1 MDPVT
6 TLIELSF
13 AAVFIGALV
22 SVLRGRD
29 PLAFDVVLVFSGIFV
44 VFILQV
50 LVAIFGPLPIVFS
63 VIALSLLFAQPFLTL
78 RLTGHVRSLPRW
90 LLPAAGIALILTLVP
105 FMALALFAPN
115 APASRPMALGAIL
128 VFGITEV
135 VAAGYLALE
144 ARRRVGSARVRLALA
159 SVGTAAFAIAIL
171 LAGAISSTQSSGSGN
186 TGSGLVFQL
195 LALFAGLAYIVA
207 FLPPVRLR
215 QLWQATASY
224 RYGQEML
231 SAPPSDDADAL
242 WARLAAATAEIA
254 GSEAAIVFV
263 AEPSGD
269 AAPVAVAGSLAE
281 GVGEIP
287 LVRFDVLSAIAKGG
301 RIQRI
306 EPGRVAAIDEVA
318 KRIGAQFK
326 TVIALPVDVDRSAIL
341 VHLSSHASLFGA
353 DDASLLAS
361 LGRVTGLLVQR
372 RAVLSEQERLT
383 ARLTT
388 TVGALESANQA
399 KSDFLASMSHEL
411 RTPLNAIIGFSDLM
425 RSEPR
430 DGDSVKV
437 PGEWIEHIHRSGHHL
452 LGLINDVLDL
462 SKVEAGRMDL
472 SLEVLELGSAVIE
485 SVAGLRPLADRK
497 SISITTSI
505 EPTMIEVDR
514 GRLRQIVYNL
524 LSNAIKYTP
533 EGGRITIGA
542 STIDGEVALSV
553 TDTGV
558 GIGPADRAIVFE
570 EFTQVGDPAA
580 RQPGTGL
587 GLALTRR
594 LVEAHGGRIEVE
606 STVGSG
612 STFTVYL
619 PANRGAATALPGD
632 TDLVSGL
639 RDIPAGG
646 VDVLVIEDDPGAVRL
661 LRTYL
666 ENDGYR
672 VRVAGDALSGIDE
685 AHRLVPDAIILDVL
699 LPDLD
704 GWEVL
709 RRLKTDEAVRDIPVI
724 IVTVV
729 DEREIGLALGAAD
742 YLVKPVDRS
751 MLLEVLG
758 RYTFTTKVLTQAIHV
773 LAVDDDPAA
782 LDLIDAALKP
792 DGFDVVR
799 ASGGREALDI
809 AGSTAIDLV
818 ICDLL
823 MPEVDGFEVVSGL
836 KADPR
841 TSDVPI
847 LILTGHELTDSEK
860 SRLNGKILGVVAKGD
875 SARDGLRAWLSR
887 TIKVA
892 PSDAA

>member
-29 PLAFDVVLVFSGIFV
+29 PLALDVVLVFSGIFV

-50 LVAIFGPLPIVFS
+50 LVAIFGPLPTVLS

-90 LLPAAGIALILTLVP
+90 LLPVAGIALILTLVP
-105 FMALALFAPN
+105 FMALALLAPS
-115 APASRPMALGAIL
+115 APASRPLALGAIL

-171 LAGAISSTQSSGSGN
+171 LAGAVSSTQSSGSGN

-269 AAPVAVAGSLAE
+269 AVPVAVAGSLAE

-287 LVRFDVLSAIAKGG
+287 PVRFDVLSAIARGG

-306 EPGRVAAIDEVA
+306 EPGRVPAIDEVA

-326 TVIALPVDVDRSAIL
+326 TVIALPVDVDRSAFL

-372 RAVLSEQERLT
+372 RAVLSEQE
-383 ARLTT
+383 RLTT

-430 DGDSVKV
+430 EGDIVKV

-594 LVEAHGGRIEVE
+594 LIEAHGGRIEVE

-619 PANRGAATALPGD
+619 PANRGAAAALAGD
-632 TDLVSGL
+632 TDRVSSL
-639 RDIPAGG
+639 RDVPAGG

-799 ASGGREALDI
+799 ARGGREALAI
-809 AGSTAIDLV
+809 AGSTDIDLV

-847 LILTGHELTDSEK
+847 LILTGHELTDAEK

-887 TIKVA
+887 AIRVA